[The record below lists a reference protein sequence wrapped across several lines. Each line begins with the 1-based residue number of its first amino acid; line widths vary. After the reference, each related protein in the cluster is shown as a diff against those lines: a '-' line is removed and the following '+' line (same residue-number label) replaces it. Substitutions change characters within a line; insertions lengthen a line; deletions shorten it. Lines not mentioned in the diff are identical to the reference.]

1 MLPLL
6 TLLNYGSQISPISIP
21 LVSGMKNIPYK
32 QAIVQK
38 IKNSKNPQLSPRCE
52 TIGSQINNVTDDISQ
67 FNPVINETA
76 KARTESGNNSGTI
89 IHGTGPKAI
98 PNEKTSISNETR
110 AMYGVYF
117 HFFSENIK
125 NNATACPDDDTIHE
139 ILRPSFSTQ
148 KEAINVAK
156 T

>member
-110 AMYGVYF
+110 AMSSRRTSKIMQLLAQMMIQSMKSYVQVF
-117 HFFSENIK
+117 QRRKKLSM
-125 NNATACPDDDTIHE
+125 
-139 ILRPSFSTQ
+139 
-148 KEAINVAK
+148 
-156 T
+156 